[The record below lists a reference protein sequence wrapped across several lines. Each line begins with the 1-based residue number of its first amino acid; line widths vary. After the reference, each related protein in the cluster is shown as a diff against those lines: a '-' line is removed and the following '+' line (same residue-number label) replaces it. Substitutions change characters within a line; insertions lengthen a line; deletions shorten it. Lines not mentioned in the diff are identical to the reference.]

1 MQPEPLFRMI
11 ANPALDDLIDTS
23 QGRLDIGL
31 LIARRLD
38 LDHGV
43 VVPAEVGLGR
53 IRLEPFLAG
62 FGIVKS

>member
-31 LIARRLD
+31 LIACRLD
-38 LDHGV
+38 LDRREEFN
-43 VVPAEVGLGR
+43 AEM
-53 IRLEPFLAG
+53 
-62 FGIVKS
+62 